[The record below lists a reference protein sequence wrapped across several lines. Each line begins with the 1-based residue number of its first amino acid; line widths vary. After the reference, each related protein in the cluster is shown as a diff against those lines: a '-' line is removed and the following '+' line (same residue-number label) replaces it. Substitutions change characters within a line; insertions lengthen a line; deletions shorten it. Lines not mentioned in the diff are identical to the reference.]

1 MRLTRTEI
9 AGLVPHGGAMCL
21 LDGVQDWDERTLV
34 CTAAGHGDPA
44 HPLRDGQGLRALCG
58 IEYAAQAVALHAA
71 LASRGRAAPAGL
83 LASVRD
89 VALHVDRLEDV
100 AGPLTIRV
108 EQLLARDAGA
118 LYRFAVTAAAG
129 RLLDGRLSVCWL
141 GEAGGHG
148 KERA

>member
-1 MRLTRTEI
+1 MRLTRAEI

-21 LDGVQDWDERTLV
+21 LDGVQDWDERALV

-44 HPLRDGQGLRALCG
+44 HPLRDATGLRALCG

-71 LASRGRAAPAGL
+71 LASQGRAAPAGL
-83 LASVRD
+83 LAAVRD
-89 VALHVDRLEDV
+89 VTLYVDRLDDV

-108 EQLLARDAGA
+108 EKLLGQDAGA
-118 LYRFAVTAAAG
+118 LYRFGVAADAG

-141 GEAGGHG
+141 REAGGNG
-148 KERA
+148 EEPA